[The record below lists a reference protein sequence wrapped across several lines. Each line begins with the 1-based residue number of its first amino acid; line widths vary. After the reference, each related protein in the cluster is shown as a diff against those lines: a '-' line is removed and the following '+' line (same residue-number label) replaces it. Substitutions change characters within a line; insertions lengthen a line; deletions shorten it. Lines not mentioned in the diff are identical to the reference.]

1 MLLLL
6 CLCRGKLEHIELWR
20 GGGYVWR
27 QERSRDLNNAF
38 KERLHYNRE
47 LGRFYE
53 RLLIVWIVD
62 LIEAG
67 NACVCYFFGNVL
79 FLASIYI
86 CVALWNFSF
95 CIFNVNHASLLKQVA
110 CLIWMQDCKRAE
122 FDANPKALLSADM
135 WWSST
140 SSQTTNKT
148 MHNTMIIYM
157 NVAMIIIMSII
168 MNIRGCSK
176 MT

>member
-6 CLCRGKLEHIELWR
+6 CLCQGKLEHIELWR
-20 GGGYVWR
+20 GRGYVWRQERSRVTPREVTCDSKRGYVWR

-67 NACVCYFFGNVL
+67 NACVCYAFGNVL
-79 FLASIYI
+79 FLAYIYI
-86 CVALWNFSF
+86 CVAFSDFSF
-95 CIFNVNHASLLKQVA
+95 CILNVNHASLLKQVA

-135 WWSST
+135 WRSST
-140 SSQTTNKT
+140 SS
-148 MHNTMIIYM
+148 
-157 NVAMIIIMSII
+157 
-168 MNIRGCSK
+168 
-176 MT
+176 